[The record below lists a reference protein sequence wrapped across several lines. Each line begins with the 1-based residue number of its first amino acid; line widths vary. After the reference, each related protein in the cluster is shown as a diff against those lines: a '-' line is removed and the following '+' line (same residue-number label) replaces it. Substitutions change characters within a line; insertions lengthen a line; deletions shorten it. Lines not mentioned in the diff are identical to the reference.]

1 MPLFTLVAVLSC
13 SPDTAPPPEVDRVS
27 LLMQNPVAS
36 DVHIVPDTVIP
47 GMRPKC
53 KWEFT
58 DGDGHGQRGS
68 LVDWFVGTAWLNQP
82 STSRFLPDDQLLVPG
97 NTIQCRVTPRDTTG
111 AWGSIETG
119 TAETVEEG
127 NILIVLLDDVGVDQL
142 GPHIYDVGGGI
153 QAQTPT
159 MDRLA
164 ERGVVFDRAYGNPAC
179 SPTRAT
185 IQTGLYSYRTG
196 VTAGIQEDSTWWLKD
211 ELTTTFV
218 ERLATGRQA
227 ASLAAFDTSYIGK
240 WHLVSLDPAPDHLT
254 HPYDSGWEYS
264 DVRAVDS
271 PGDHDNWENVI
282 VDGTD
287 APVEDT
293 ITTYMTTY
301 VFEQAALRIATMTP
315 PWLLL
320 VAPRPTHRPYHCPP
334 DGLYDDSNGL
344 CDGYWSDPEMYRA
357 ALEAVDFELDSL
369 LQSMTDVQWNTT
381 TIILVGDNGT
391 FIDSIDP
398 TSAIDTTT
406 DRFKGTPYEL
416 GVRVPLIVSGPLVN
430 SPGISDAIVQT
441 TDIFATV
448 AALAAIPLDATEL
461 SAVDSTNLLPL
472 VHDTT
477 SAGERTVAYCE
488 IVGPVEEPP
497 VSPDGGGHSVRNATY
512 RLVHNSGDEYELYD
526 LSVDLWEEDGTDLIA
541 NAGGEP
547 ADLDGS
553 DPTAAAAFCELKEAL
568 EPVDSYPPLTGSS
581 GSFPTA
587 CP

>member
-1 MPLFTLVAVLSC
+1 MLPITWLAVLSC
-13 SPDTAPPPEVDRVS
+13 SPDIAPPPDVDRMA

-36 DVHIVPDTVIP
+36 DVHIGPDPVIP

-53 KWEFT
+53 KWNFT
-58 DGDGHGQRGS
+58 DGDGNGQRGS

-82 STSRFLPDDQLLVPG
+82 STSPWLPEDQLLLPG
-97 NTIQCRVTPRDTTG
+97 ITIQCQVKPRDTTG
-111 AWGSIETG
+111 AWGSIVTG
-119 TAETVEEG
+119 SAETVEEG

-142 GPHIYDVGGGI
+142 GPNIYDVGGGI

-159 MDRLA
+159 MDRIA
-164 ERGVVFDRAYGNPAC
+164 EQGVVFDRAYGNAVC

-185 IQTGLYSYRTG
+185 IQTGLYGYRTG
-196 VTAGIQEDSTWWLKD
+196 VTAGIQDDSTWWLKD

-218 ERLATGRQA
+218 ERLATVRPS

-271 PGDHDNWENVI
+271 PEDYENWKNVI

-287 APVEDT
+287 APVEGT

-301 VFEQAALRIATMTP
+301 VFEEAALRIDTMTP
-315 PWLLL
+315 PWLLM
-320 VAPRPTHRPYHCPP
+320 VAPRPPHRPYHCPP

-344 CDGYWSDPEMYRA
+344 CDGSWTDPEMFRA

-369 LQSMTDVQWNTT
+369 LVSMTDEQRSTT
-381 TIILVGDNGT
+381 TIILLGDNGT

-406 DRFKGTPYEL
+406 DRFKTTPYEL
-416 GVRVPLIVSGPLVN
+416 GVRVPLIVSGPLVHA
-430 SPGISDAIVQT
+430 PGVSDAIVQT

-461 SAVDSTNLLPL
+461 SAVDSKNILPL
-472 VHDTT
+472 VHHTS
-477 SAGERTVAYCE
+477 SAGERTVAYSE
-488 IVGPVEEPP
+488 IVGPVQEPP
-497 VSPDGGGHSVRNATY
+497 VIPDGGGHSVRNATY

-526 LSVDLWEEDGTDLIA
+526 LSVALWEEDGTDLIF

-553 DPTAAAAFCELKEAL
+553 DPTAAAAFCELREAL
-568 EPVDSYPPLTGSS
+568 ESADCYPALAGSA
-581 GSFPTA
+581 GNFPMA